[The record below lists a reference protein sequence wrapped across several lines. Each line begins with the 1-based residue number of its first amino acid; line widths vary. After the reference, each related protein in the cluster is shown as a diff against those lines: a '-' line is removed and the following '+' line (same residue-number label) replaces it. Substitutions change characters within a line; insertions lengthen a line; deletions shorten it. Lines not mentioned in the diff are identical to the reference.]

1 MIKFVW
7 NTCILFASIAGILFF
22 IPFLLIILGAFSW
35 CFYLDG
41 YWIMLMDAI
50 PSWTVR
56 VWLGFILLGIMSAIA
71 LEPIEEEMRG

>member
-7 NTCILFASIAGILFF
+7 NTCILFTAIAGILVV
-22 IPFLLIILGAFSW
+22 IPFLLMIIGAFAW

-41 YWIMLMDAI
+41 YWAMVMNTI

-56 VWLGFILLGIMSAIA
+56 VWFGFILLGLMSGMA
-71 LEPIEEEMRG
+71 LEPLEEEMRG